1 MQTAQFNGID
11 EQSLSLGCFDPKKSI
26 KLVFVI
32 RLIWF
37 CMEIGSVIGEFFRNP
52 QDMAEISKIDNRMD
66 VVVWFIKPTN
76 FLSFL
81 SIFVPAGFM
90 YLTYLH
96 YREVP
101 FKTLR
106 LASILYYTFY
116 CLLIFSWV
124 TLIFYYNKIRIPMAY
139 EPAFEAMLVIAF
151 IFTTFEALFVQHYIT
166 VDVILII
173 AANYLLVI
181 AYIYLLNAN
190 GITLYSQLDWYGA
203 HDTAMSNLVTLT
215 IIITPI
221 TLFWYVVI
229 RAKAKCRAR
238 YDAGYTLPP
247 EFSPQ
252 GEI

>member
-1 MQTAQFNGID
+1 MQSAQFNGID
-11 EQSLSLGCFDPKKSI
+11 EQSLSLGCFDPKKSVMVV
-26 KLVFVI
+26 LVI
-32 RLIWF
+32 RVIWLL
-37 CMEIGSVIGEFFRNP
+37 MEIGSVIGEFFRNP
-52 QDMAEISKIDNRMD
+52 QDMEDISKIDNRMD

-81 SIFVPAGFM
+81 SILVPMGFI
-90 YLTYLH
+90 YLTFLH
-96 YREVP
+96 YREVA

-116 CLLIFSWV
+116 CLLIFTWV

-139 EPAFEAMLVIAF
+139 EPAFEAMLILAF

-166 VDVILII
+166 VDVILVI

-190 GITLYSQLDWYGA
+190 GITLYSQLDFYGSHA
-203 HDTAMSNLVTLT
+203 TAMSNFGTLT
-215 IIITPI
+215 LIVSIV
-221 TLFWYVVI
+221 TLFWYTVI
-229 RAKAKCRAR
+229 RAKTRCRAR

-247 EFSPQ
+247 VYSPQ